1 MFIGLAVF
9 GLVSILILF
18 NIIWFLIIGLYDADY
33 KLEAIFLMLIL
44 SSVVFL
50 YVYGLICVA

>member
-33 KLEAIFLMLIL
+33 KFEAVCLMLIL
-44 SSVVFL
+44 SSVVFS
-50 YVYGLICVA
+50 YIYGLICVV